1 MQRGIGSEG
10 RPGATTKRLG
20 PRRVLDPQSHLH
32 HSSIVADYTRR
43 LQILLT
49 EGQHEFLT
57 QLAERRGQSVADLV
71 RSAVQAAYAP
81 QASLT
86 ELRIIEQLR
95 ADAFLDSAALERAL
109 AQLTADER

>member
-10 RPGATTKRLG
+10 RSGATTKRRSIRPL
-20 PRRVLDPQSHLH
+20 LDPQSPPPQ
-32 HSSIVADYTRR
+32 SSIVADYTRR

-86 ELRIIEQLR
+86 ELRVLDQLR
-95 ADAFLDSAALERAL
+95 EAVFLDADALARAL
-109 AQLTADER
+109 AELGVR